1 MFVNMIK
8 VFVNMIKVFACMIK
22 VFINMLDDVCKHDGL
37 AMSCD

>member
-1 MFVNMIK
+1 MFVDMTK
-8 VFVNMIKVFACMIK
+8 VFINMIK